1 MFNIGMSEMILAF
14 IVALIVF
21 GPDRLPEIAR
31 TLGKSVNELK
41 KMGNDIVD
49 AATETKD
56 TAKNVTH
63 IEMKEVEES
72 LQKFKEAHAMLA
84 EGSDAVRNAVEET
97 TELDDEAARKSMTA
111 DITAPVR
118 KDAVAE
124 TVEIERK
131 EENTVKEHDLET

>member
-1 MFNIGMSEMILAF
+1 MFNIGMSEMILVF

-49 AATETKD
+49 AATET
-56 TAKNVTH
+56 
-63 IEMKEVEES
+63 I
-72 LQKFKEAHAMLA
+72 
-84 EGSDAVRNAVEET
+84 DAVRNEVEET
-97 TELDDEAARKSMTA
+97 TELADEVARKSMTA

-118 KDAVAE
+118 KEAVTKAAD
-124 TVEIERK
+124 IARK
-131 EENTVKEHDLET
+131 EEKPVKEHDLET

>member
-1 MFNIGMSEMILAF
+1 MFNIGMSEMILVF

-72 LQKFKEAHAMLA
+72 LQKFKEAHDMLA
-84 EGSDAVRNAVEET
+84 EGSDTVRNAVEET
-97 TELDDEAARKSMTA
+97 TELADEAARKSMTA
-111 DITAPVR
+111 DIMAPVR

>member
-1 MFNIGMSEMILAF
+1 MFNIGMSEMILVF

-56 TAKNVTH
+56 TAKNVSQ

-72 LQKFKEAHAMLA
+72 LQKFKEAHDMLA
-84 EGSDAVRNAVEET
+84 EGSDAC
-97 TELDDEAARKSMTA
+97 
-111 DITAPVR
+111 
-118 KDAVAE
+118 
-124 TVEIERK
+124 
-131 EENTVKEHDLET
+131 

>member
-1 MFNIGMSEMILAF
+1 MFNIGMSEMILVF

-31 TLGKSVNELK
+31 TLGKSVNEF
-41 KMGNDIVD
+41 VD

-56 TAKNVTH
+56 TAKNVSQ

-72 LQKFKEAHAMLA
+72 LQKFKEAHDMLA
-84 EGSDAVRNAVEET
+84 EGSDAVRNEVEET
-97 TELDDEAARKSMTA
+97 TELADEVARKSMTA

-118 KDAVAE
+118 KEAVTKAAD
-124 TVEIERK
+124 IARK
-131 EENTVKEHDLET
+131 EEKPVKEHDLET

>member
-1 MFNIGMSEMILAF
+1 MFNIGMSEMILVF

-56 TAKNVTH
+56 TAKNVSQ

-72 LQKFKEAHAMLA
+72 LQKFKEAHDMLA
-84 EGSDAVRNAVEET
+84 EGSDAVRNEVEET
-97 TELDDEAARKSMTA
+97 TELADEVARKSMTA

-118 KDAVAE
+118 
-124 TVEIERK
+124 
-131 EENTVKEHDLET
+131 

>member
-1 MFNIGMSEMILAF
+1 MFNIGMSEMILVF

-56 TAKNVTH
+56 TAKNVSQ

-72 LQKFKEAHAMLA
+72 LQKFKEAHNMLA
-84 EGSDAVRNAVEET
+84 EGSDAVRNEVEET
-97 TELDDEAARKSMTA
+97 TELADDIA
-111 DITAPVR
+111 
-118 KDAVAE
+118 
-124 TVEIERK
+124 RK
-131 EENTVKEHDLET
+131 EETPVKEQDLET

>member
-1 MFNIGMSEMILAF
+1 MFNIGMSEMILVF

-56 TAKNVTH
+56 TAKKRQSDRNERSRRVVT
-63 IEMKEVEES
+63 KV
-72 LQKFKEAHAMLA
+72 
-84 EGSDAVRNAVEET
+84 
-97 TELDDEAARKSMTA
+97 
-111 DITAPVR
+111 
-118 KDAVAE
+118 
-124 TVEIERK
+124 
-131 EENTVKEHDLET
+131 

>member
-84 EGSDAVRNAVEET
+84 EGSDTVRNAVEET
-97 TELDDEAARKSMTA
+97 TELADEAARKSMTA

>member
-1 MFNIGMSEMILAF
+1 MFNIGMSEMILVF

-49 AATETKD
+49 AAMETKD

-72 LQKFKEAHAMLA
+72 LQKFKEAHGMLA
-84 EGSDAVRNAVEET
+84 EGSDTVRTAVEET
-97 TELDDEAARKSMTA
+97 TELADEAARKSMTA

>member
-84 EGSDAVRNAVEET
+84 EGSDTVRNAVEET
-97 TELDDEAARKSMTA
+97 TELADEAARKSMTA

-118 KDAVAE
+118 KGAVAE

>member
-1 MFNIGMSEMILAF
+1 MFNIGMSEMILVF

-49 AATETKD
+49 AAKD
-56 TAKNVTH
+56 TAKNVSQ

-72 LQKFKEAHAMLA
+72 LQKFKEAHDMLA
-84 EGSDAVRNAVEET
+84 EGSDAVRNEVEET
-97 TELDDEAARKSMTA
+97 TELADEVARKSMTA

-118 KDAVAE
+118 KEAVTKTAD
-124 TVEIERK
+124 IARK
-131 EENTVKEHDLET
+131 EEKPVKEHDLET

>member
-1 MFNIGMSEMILAF
+1 MFNIGMSEMILVF

-56 TAKNVTH
+56 TAKNV

-72 LQKFKEAHAMLA
+72 LQKFKEAHDMLA
-84 EGSDAVRNAVEET
+84 EGSDTVRNAVEET
-97 TELDDEAARKSMTA
+97 TELADEAARKSMTA

>member
-1 MFNIGMSEMILAF
+1 MSEMILAF

-84 EGSDAVRNAVEET
+84 EGSDTVRNAVEET
-97 TELDDEAARKSMTA
+97 TELADEAARKSMTA

>member
-1 MFNIGMSEMILAF
+1 MFNIGMSEMILVF

-31 TLGKSVNELK
+31 TVGKSVNELK

-56 TAKNVTH
+56 TAKNVSQ

-72 LQKFKEAHAMLA
+72 LQKFKEAHNMLA
-84 EGSDAVRNAVEET
+84 EGSDAVRNEVEET
-97 TELDDEAARKSMTA
+97 TELADEVARKSMTA

-118 KDAVAE
+118 KEAVTKAAD
-124 TVEIERK
+124 IARK
-131 EENTVKEHDLET
+131 EEKPVKEHDLET

>member
-1 MFNIGMSEMILAF
+1 MFNIGMSEMILVF

-56 TAKNVTH
+56 TAKNVSQ
-63 IEMKEVEES
+63 IEMKESKSRYKS
-72 LQKFKEAHAMLA
+72 LKKLMICWLK
-84 EGSDAVRNAVEET
+84 AVMR
-97 TELDDEAARKSMTA
+97 
-111 DITAPVR
+111 
-118 KDAVAE
+118 
-124 TVEIERK
+124 
-131 EENTVKEHDLET
+131 

>member
-1 MFNIGMSEMILAF
+1 MFNIGMSEMILVF

-56 TAKNVTH
+56 TAKNVSQ

-72 LQKFKEAHAMLA
+72 LQKFKEAHDMLA
-84 EGSDAVRNAVEET
+84 EGSDAV
-97 TELDDEAARKSMTA
+97 TA
-111 DITAPVR
+111 DSTAPVR
-118 KDAVAE
+118 KEAVTKAAD
-124 TVEIERK
+124 IARK
-131 EENTVKEHDLET
+131 EEKPVKEHDLET

>member
-1 MFNIGMSEMILAF
+1 MFNIGMSEMILVF

-56 TAKNVTH
+56 TAKNVSQ

-72 LQKFKEAHAMLA
+72 LQKFKEAHDMLA
-84 EGSDAVRNAVEET
+84 EGSAAVRNEVGEP
-97 TELDDEAARKSMTA
+97 TELADEVARKSMTA

-118 KDAVAE
+118 KEAVTKAAD
-124 TVEIERK
+124 IARK
-131 EENTVKEHDLET
+131 EEKPVKEHDLET